1 MEKRAPGPE
10 RPPVRPTVTLVR
22 VGGKQWVM
30 GADPD
35 DQPVD
40 KPLLPDRSRVT
51 LTSIR
56 RVEHSSSSTPM
67 GREWPSS
74 VRRLKSALDG
84 LYNRLSTAL
93 DGLFLPSD
101 RGSASSVAG
110 SSGALTRTSLQWGVI
125 AGLVMGCVSLVLFHQ
140 LKPSYARPV
149 QGTIGRSAALTPGGR
164 LLIPAVSLFELKVG
178 PFSTAHAAL
187 VANQTYR
194 RRGLSIVADPMQSQ
208 WLVAGLAMSVADLS
222 SEQSHLSHMGIRSV
236 VTGLSWTA
244 HLGLVS
250 GPLAPSLTTRID
262 HWLSAEVGALN
273 ALTANLSDGE
283 STADARAAV
292 RNAAA
297 IALSPA
303 ALAQT
308 SVDSQLAHIAQ
319 AGLSASQDVRQGVRD
334 QAMAQILTAYGVLER
349 WNQTATP

>member
-1 MEKRAPGPE
+1 MEKKAPGPE
-10 RPPVRPTVTLVR
+10 RPPVQPIVTLVR

-51 LTSIR
+51 PTSIQR
-56 RVEHSSSSTPM
+56 AEQSSSSTLL
-67 GREWPSS
+67 GRQWPSS
-74 VRRLKSALDG
+74 VRRLTSALDG
-84 LYNRLSTAL
+84 FYKRLSTAL
-93 DGLFLPSD
+93 DGLFSASD
-101 RGSASSVAG
+101 RGPASSVAG

-125 AGLVMGCVSLVLFHQ
+125 VGLILGCVSLVLFHQ

-149 QGTIGRSAALTPGGR
+149 QGTTARSVPLTPGGR

-178 PFSTAHAAL
+178 PFATAREAL
-187 VANQTYR
+187 VANQAYR
-194 RRGLSIVADPMQSQ
+194 RRGVSVVADPTQSQ
-208 WLVAGLAMSVADLS
+208 WLVAGVAMAAVDLS
-222 SEQSHLSHMGIRSV
+222 SEQAHLRHMGIRAV
-236 VTGLSWTA
+236 VTALSWTA

-250 GPLAPSLTTRID
+250 GPLAPSLTTGID

-297 IALSPA
+297 IAVSPT

-308 SVDSQLAHIAQ
+308 LVASQLTQIAQ
-319 AGLSASQDVRQGVRD
+319 AELSASQDVRLGVRD

-349 WNQTATP
+349 WNQTTTP